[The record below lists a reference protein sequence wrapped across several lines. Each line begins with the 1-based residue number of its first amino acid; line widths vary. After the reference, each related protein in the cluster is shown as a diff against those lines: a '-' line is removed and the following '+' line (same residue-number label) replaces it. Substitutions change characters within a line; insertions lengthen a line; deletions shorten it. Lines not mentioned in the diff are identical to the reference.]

1 MLPSDFNSQPSP
13 KARDEHGSV
22 TREQMIARGAYGFLS
37 RAYEW
42 MIPVDTVV
50 MLLPDPVCEDWGA
63 YRHGDEGQPIEV
75 KYSAEEGTFLLFAG
89 NIRLKEAVDRGER
102 HIRAF
107 VEVEADQFDA
117 ASRLQSSGLTVAQ

>member
-1 MLPSDFNSQPSP
+1 M
-13 KARDEHGSV
+13 

-42 MIPVDTVV
+42 DIPDRKVM

-63 YRHGDEGQPIEV
+63 YRHGDEQQPIEV
-75 KYSAEEGTFLLFAG
+75 RYSAEEGAFLLFAG
-89 NIRLKEAVDRGER
+89 NLRLKEAIERGER

-107 VEVEADQFDA
+107 VEVEADQIGDA
-117 ASRLQSSGLTVAQ
+117 LASGPPRASEIGKEKRS